1 LALPVAL
8 AFADASIVLLALPE
22 LVARLHTSISHVIW
36 VIVIYNLALI
46 AGSIVVRFAPRTP
59 PVEPLLVGGL
69 LLFGAASLAAGL
81 AQDLTALLI
90 ARGFQGIGG
99 AVLLCASLPPMA
111 RASAAGAASPL
122 RTWSAAAAI
131 GAAIGPAA
139 GGVLTQIFDWR
150 AIFLAQAPVAAVA
163 AIVVWLIARSEPE
176 HPRFADPVPVDTRTE
191 GTALTGSAA
200 AAIRA
205 NLALML
211 LSAGLIGA
219 LFLSTLLLI
228 NVWGLDPIAAAAVL
242 LVLPVMAAATGR
254 FGRRLNPT
262 VAAGG
267 GAIAVAAGVAIL
279 ALPSNRSVIVC
290 VAALALSGTGLGVA
304 FATLTED
311 ALSTGPTMLGRVANT
326 IASRDLGL
334 VVGLL
339 ALTPLFVHQ
348 INHVQSKAEPPL
360 LTATLAAGMPVHVDL
375 ELAAGLVKAAD
386 DAPQSQL
393 PDIKPAFATVAAA
406 NPSSAPA
413 LHTLEPKAESIIRS
427 VATKAFHSSLLGAA
441 GFALLALLVVA
452 VPLPGRPRRPA
463 APTV

>member
-1 LALPVAL
+1 
-8 AFADASIVLLALPE
+8 VLLALPE

-36 VIVIYNLALI
+36 VIVVYNLALI
-46 AGSIVVRFAPRTP
+46 AGAIVVRFAPRLP
-59 PVEPLLVGGL
+59 PVEPMLVSGL

-90 ARGFQGIGG
+90 ARVFQGLGG

-111 RASAAGAASPL
+111 RASAAGDGSPL

-150 AIFLAQAPVAAVA
+150 AIFLAQAPVAAAA
-163 AIVVWLIARSEPE
+163 AIAVWLIAHDEPV
-176 HPRFADPVPVDTRTE
+176 HPRFADPAPADPRTE
-191 GTALTGSAA
+191 GTALAGSTA

-205 NLALML
+205 NLALTL

-242 LVLPVMAAATGR
+242 LVLPVMTAATGR
-254 FGRRLNPT
+254 LGRNLNPT
-262 VAAGG
+262 LAAAGG
-267 GAIAVAAGVAIL
+267 SLAVAAGVAIL
-279 ALPSNRSVIVC
+279 ALPTNRSVIVC
-290 VAALALSGTGLGVA
+290 VAALALSGIGLGIA
-304 FATLTED
+304 FSTLTEE

-326 IASRDLGL
+326 IAARDLGL

-339 ALTPLFVHQ
+339 ALTPLFVSQ

-360 LTATLAAGMPVHVDL
+360 LNATLAAGMPVQVDV

-393 PDIKPAFATVAAA
+393 PDIKPVFATVAAA

-413 LHTLEPKAESIIRS
+413 LHALQPKAESIIRS

-441 GFALLALLVVA
+441 GFAVLALIVVA
-452 VPLPGRPRRPA
+452 VPLPGRPRQPVRPGS
-463 APTV
+463 